1 MTLNITIPNNIND
14 TKPRISVIGIG
25 GAGGNAVNTMINSN
39 VENIEF
45 IVANTDGQALSHS
58 LTKRQIQLG
67 KNVTSGLGAGS
78 NAETGKKAAEESIEE
93 IISELGDINMLF
105 ITTGMG
111 GGTGSGAAPVIA
123 KAAKEKGILTVAVVT
138 KPFDFEGQK
147 RMQVAES
154 GLAELKE
161 NVDTLIIIP
170 NQNLFKI
177 ANEKTTFAEAF
188 KMADDVL
195 YQGICGITDL
205 ITNPGMINLDFA
217 DIRTVMGNM
226 GKAMMGTGESSGE
239 DRAKNAAEAAL
250 NNPLL
255 DDSNIKGAKSILLN
269 IKGGPD
275 MALFE
280 VDEAASKIRNEVDE
294 NANII
299 FGSSIDESLEGIIRV
314 SVVATG
320 INSEMFETKLNESKN
335 KETFHDFDELK
346 STSFTNNHEEINDLE
361 DNYNNKDIDNL
372 KDVNDVNDFED
383 NNIDENKN
391 QLEQIDIEGQINE
404 LMQNKS
410 LENSFEGI
418 QKKYNNNSDN
428 SLNARNLEMILDNK
442 PENIFTEKKPNN
454 ILQRLSTLFKKDQIK
469 DKKVEPNLNSRNIVP
484 DDINL
489 NRSLVKDNLIDNKN
503 LKLDIEDDNDLFK
516 NNEKKDQSKHQ
527 INLIDIE
534 QNDGNIDENILEI
547 PAFLRRQAN

>member
-45 IVANTDGQALSHS
+45 IVANTDGQALSNS

-78 NAETGKKAAEESIEE
+78 NAETGRKAAEESIEE

-147 RMQVAES
+147 RMKVAEN
-154 GLAELKE
+154 GLAELKG

-226 GKAMMGTGESSGE
+226 GKAMMGTGESSGDE
-239 DRAKNAAEAAL
+239 RAKNAAEAAL

-320 INSEMFETKLNESKN
+320 INSEAIELKTDKNVNKENFDNYQLPKDNFNIKNIKENTILEETNTNEEIKSNLLHNIQSEQSDLEVQIKNLNKN
-335 KETFHDFDELK
+335 KEINLNFETSNKKENYENTSLTSMDKVEL
-346 STSFTNNHEEINDLE
+346 EVLLD
-361 DNYNNKDIDNL
+361 
-372 KDVNDVNDFED
+372 
-383 NNIDENKN
+383 
-391 QLEQIDIEGQINE
+391 
-404 LMQNKS
+404 
-410 LENSFEGI
+410 
-418 QKKYNNNSDN
+418 KKPNNS
-428 SLNARNLEMILDNK
+428 
-442 PENIFTEKKPNN
+442 FTEKKPEN
-454 ILQRLSTLFKKDQIK
+454 ILKRLSTFFNNSKIEEQ
-469 DKKVEPNLNSRNIVP
+469 KVEPNIANSKFDSINQNTKSVEDLTYDESQNIE
-484 DDINL
+484 
-489 NRSLVKDNLIDNKN
+489 
-503 LKLDIEDDNDLFK
+503 LKSENSEDLFNQYK
-516 NNEKKDQSKHQ
+516 NKDISKHQ

-534 QNDGNIDENILEI
+534 QNKDSIDENILEI

>member
-14 TKPRISVIGIG
+14 TKPRIAVIGIG

-93 IISELGDINMLF
+93 IMSELGDINMLF

-147 RMQVAES
+147 RMQVAEN
-154 GLAELKE
+154 GLTELKG

-226 GKAMMGTGESSGE
+226 GKAMMGTGESSGDE
-239 DRAKNAAEAAL
+239 RAKNAAEAAL

-320 INSEMFETKLNESKN
+320 INSDGITANLDQNEN
-335 KETFHDFDELK
+335 KEDFQSYNLPKDNYFVNDAEENK
-346 STSFTNNHEEINDLE
+346 VVEEIH
-361 DNYNNKDIDNL
+361 KAGQL
-372 KDVNDVNDFED
+372 K
-383 NNIDENKN
+383 NIHS
-391 QLEQIDIEGQINE
+391 EQIDLEVQISKLKENKDTNLNSETINKENE
-404 LMQNKS
+404 YTNNFLASIDTKE
-410 LENSFEGI
+410 LEMLIDKKPDNSFT
-418 QKKYNNNSDN
+418 D
-428 SLNARNLEMILDNK
+428 
-442 PENIFTEKKPNN
+442 KKPNN
-454 ILQRLSTLFKKDQIK
+454 IFKRLSTFFNNNQI
-469 DKKVEPNLNSRNIVP
+469 DEKKVEPNINNSKSDKANQNNCLDEENLSHDENIK
-484 DDINL
+484 L
-489 NRSLVKDNLIDNKN
+489 KVKNS
-503 LKLDIEDDNDLFK
+503 NDLF
-516 NNEKKDQSKHQ
+516 NQNEKNDISQHQ

-534 QNDGNIDENILEI
+534 QNNENIDESVLEI

>member
-14 TKPRISVIGIG
+14 AKPRISVIGIG

-93 IISELGDINMLF
+93 IMSELGDINMLF

-147 RMQVAES
+147 RMQVAEN
-154 GLAELKE
+154 GLTELKG

-226 GKAMMGTGESSGE
+226 GKAMMGTGESSGDE
-239 DRAKNAAEAAL
+239 RAKHAAEAAL

-320 INSEMFETKLNESKN
+320 INNEGIKANLDQNEN
-335 KETFHDFDELK
+335 KENFQ
-346 STSFTNNHEEINDLE
+346 S
-361 DNYNNKDIDNL
+361 YNLPKDDYF
-372 KDVNDVNDFED
+372 VNDVEKNKIVEKTSI
-383 NNIDENKN
+383 NEEIHKASQLKNIHSEQIDLEVQISELKENKN
-391 QLEQIDIEGQINE
+391 TNLNSETINKEKDYTNNFLASIDTEELEMLID
-404 LMQNKS
+404 KKPD
-410 LENSFEGI
+410 NSF
-418 QKKYNNNSDN
+418 
-428 SLNARNLEMILDNK
+428 
-442 PENIFTEKKPNN
+442 THKKPDN
-454 ILQRLSTLFKKDQIK
+454 ILKRLSTFFNNNQI
-469 DKKVEPNLNSRNIVP
+469 DEKKVEPNINNSKSDSSNQNKFLVEENLSHDENENI
-484 DDINL
+484 
-489 NRSLVKDNLIDNKN
+489 K
-503 LKLDIEDDNDLFK
+503 LKVENSNDLF
-516 NNEKKDQSKHQ
+516 NHNEKNEISKHQ

-534 QNDGNIDENILEI
+534 QNNENIDESVLEI

>member
-78 NAETGKKAAEESIEE
+78 NAETGRKAAEESIEE

-147 RMQVAES
+147 RMQIAEN
-154 GLAELKE
+154 GLAELKG

-226 GKAMMGTGESSGE
+226 GKAMMGTGESSGDE
-239 DRAKNAAEAAL
+239 RAKNAAEAAL

-320 INSEMFETKLNESKN
+320 INSEAIELKTDKNVNKENFDNYQLPKDNFNIKDVKENTILEETNTNEEIKSNLLHNIQSEQSDLEVQIKNLNKN
-335 KETFHDFDELK
+335 KEINLNFE
-346 STSFTNNHEEINDLE
+346 TNNKKENYENTSLTSMDKVELE
-361 DNYNNKDIDNL
+361 VLLD
-372 KDVNDVNDFED
+372 
-383 NNIDENKN
+383 
-391 QLEQIDIEGQINE
+391 
-404 LMQNKS
+404 
-410 LENSFEGI
+410 
-418 QKKYNNNSDN
+418 KKPNNS
-428 SLNARNLEMILDNK
+428 
-442 PENIFTEKKPNN
+442 FTEKKPEN
-454 ILQRLSTLFKKDQIK
+454 ILKRLSTFFNNSKIEEQ
-469 DKKVEPNLNSRNIVP
+469 KVEPNIANSKFDSI
-484 DDINL
+484 
-489 NRSLVKDNLIDNKN
+489 NKN
-503 LKLDIEDDNDLFK
+503 TKSVEDLTYDESQNIELKSENSEDLFNQYK
-516 NNEKKDQSKHQ
+516 NNDISKHQ

-534 QNDGNIDENILEI
+534 QNKEGIDENILEI

>member
-14 TKPRISVIGIG
+14 AKPRISVIGIG

-93 IISELGDINMLF
+93 IMSELGDINMLF

-147 RMQVAES
+147 RMQVAEN
-154 GLAELKE
+154 GLTELKG

-226 GKAMMGTGESSGE
+226 GKAMMGTGESSGDE
-239 DRAKNAAEAAL
+239 RAKHAAEAAL

-320 INSEMFETKLNESKN
+320 INNEGIKANLDQNEN
-335 KETFHDFDELK
+335 KENFQ
-346 STSFTNNHEEINDLE
+346 S
-361 DNYNNKDIDNL
+361 YNLPKDDYF
-372 KDVNDVNDFED
+372 VNDVEKNKIVEKTSI
-383 NNIDENKN
+383 NEEIHKASQLKNIHSEQIDLEVQISELKENKN
-391 QLEQIDIEGQINE
+391 TNLNSETINKEKDYTNNFLASIDTEELEMLID
-404 LMQNKS
+404 KKPD
-410 LENSFEGI
+410 NSF
-418 QKKYNNNSDN
+418 
-428 SLNARNLEMILDNK
+428 
-442 PENIFTEKKPNN
+442 THKKPDN
-454 ILQRLSTLFKKDQIK
+454 ILKRLSTFFNNNQI
-469 DKKVEPNLNSRNIVP
+469 DEKKVEPNINNSKSDNSNQNKFLVEENLSHDENENI
-484 DDINL
+484 
-489 NRSLVKDNLIDNKN
+489 K
-503 LKLDIEDDNDLFK
+503 LKVENSNDLF
-516 NNEKKDQSKHQ
+516 NHNEKNEISKHQ

-534 QNDGNIDENILEI
+534 QNNENIDESVLEI

>member
-45 IVANTDGQALSHS
+45 IVANTDGQALSNS

-78 NAETGKKAAEESIEE
+78 NAETGRKAAEESIEE

-147 RMQVAES
+147 RMQIAEN
-154 GLAELKE
+154 GLAELKG

-226 GKAMMGTGESSGE
+226 GKAMMGTGESSGDE
-239 DRAKNAAEAAL
+239 RAKNAAEAAL

-320 INSEMFETKLNESKN
+320 INSEAIELKTDKNVNKENFDNYQLPKDNFNIKDVKENTILEETNTNEEIKSNLLHNIQSEQSDLEVQIKNLNKN
-335 KETFHDFDELK
+335 KEINLNFE
-346 STSFTNNHEEINDLE
+346 TNNKKENYENTSLTSMDKVELE
-361 DNYNNKDIDNL
+361 VLLD
-372 KDVNDVNDFED
+372 
-383 NNIDENKN
+383 
-391 QLEQIDIEGQINE
+391 
-404 LMQNKS
+404 
-410 LENSFEGI
+410 
-418 QKKYNNNSDN
+418 KKPNNS
-428 SLNARNLEMILDNK
+428 
-442 PENIFTEKKPNN
+442 FTEKKPEN
-454 ILQRLSTLFKKDQIK
+454 ILKRLSTFFNNSKIEEQ
-469 DKKVEPNLNSRNIVP
+469 KVEPNIANSKFDSINQNKKSVEDLTYDESQNIE
-484 DDINL
+484 
-489 NRSLVKDNLIDNKN
+489 
-503 LKLDIEDDNDLFK
+503 LKSENSEDLFNQYK
-516 NNEKKDQSKHQ
+516 NKDISKHQ

-534 QNDGNIDENILEI
+534 QNKDSIDENILEI